1 MASRAPTLS
10 KSRYTAG
17 LQCLKRLY
25 LTGHDPHL
33 ADPVGPV
40 QQAIFDSGNRVGAL
54 ARQQYP
60 GGLLVEEGPLQ
71 HARAESRTRRALQDD
86 GIPAIFEA
94 AFTHERVRIRV
105 DVLRRAGKDEFD
117 LIEVKSTTR
126 VKDEHVNDVALQL
139 HVLEGAGVS
148 IRRAGLMHL
157 DRGYVHPGGDYDLSK
172 LFHLEDLTHE
182 ARGRLLV
189 VNSQLDG
196 MWSILRQNT
205 PPPIEIGP
213 HCTRPYVCPFYGHCH
228 RDAPAHPLHEL
239 YRISPGLLE
248 ELRGLGLRDL
258 RDLPEGEV
266 ALSKVQDRQC
276 LAIRTGK
283 PIIDATLS
291 KRLKAYRYPVH
302 FLDFETVNPGLPLY
316 PGTRPYQMIPF
327 QYSLH
332 VLEKNGQLRHH
343 EYLHGGTDDPRP
355 GLARSLVE
363 AARGAASVAAY
374 SNFEATRLRELADAL
389 PDLAGEL
396 RTIEGRVQD
405 MLPLIRDHC
414 YHQDFH
420 GSFSIKNVL
429 PALVPGAGYHDLAIA
444 DGSLAGLA
452 YAGMIDPAT
461 PTDRAVRLRAEL
473 LAYCKRDTEAMLKLF
488 QAFAQPA

>member
-17 LQCLKRLY
+17 LQCPKRLY
-25 LTGHDPHL
+25 LTGHDPRL

-94 AFTHERVRIRV
+94 AFTHEGIRIRA

-126 VKDEHVNDVALQL
+126 VKNEHVDDVALQL
-139 HVLEGAGVS
+139 HVIDGAGVS

-157 DRGYVHPGGDYDLSK
+157 NRDYVHPGGEYDLAK
-172 LFHLEDLTHE
+172 LLHLGDLTKE
-182 ARGRLLV
+182 ARGRLPAV
-189 VNSQLDG
+189 ESHLDG
-196 MWSILRQNT
+196 MWAILRENT

-213 HCTRPYVCPFYGHCH
+213 HCARPYVCPFHGHCH

-239 YRISPGLLE
+239 YRISPRLLD
-248 ELRGLGLRDL
+248 ELRALGLRDL

-266 ALSKVQDRQC
+266 ALTRLQDRQC

-283 PIIDATLS
+283 PIIDAALS

-302 FLDFETVNPGLPLY
+302 FLDFETVNPGLPLF
-316 PGTRPYQMIPF
+316 PGTHPYQMIPF

-332 VLEKNGQLRHH
+332 VLEKNGQPVHH
-343 EYLHGGTDDPRP
+343 EYLHGGADDPRP
-355 GLARSLVE
+355 ALARSLVE
-363 AARGAASVAAY
+363 ATRGAASVAAY
-374 SNFEATRLRELADAL
+374 SSFEATRLRELADAL
-389 PDLAGEL
+389 PDLATEL
-396 RTIEGRVQD
+396 LSIEGRVQD
-405 MLPLIRDHC
+405 MHPLIRDHC
-414 YHQDFH
+414 YHPDFH

-429 PALVPGAGYHDLAIA
+429 PVLVPGSGYGDLAIA
-444 DGSLAGLA
+444 EGTLAGLA
-452 YAGMIDPAT
+452 YAEMIDPAT
-461 PTDRAVRLRAEL
+461 PADRAVRLRAEL
-473 LAYCKRDTEAMLKLF
+473 LAYCKRDTEAMLSLF
-488 QAFAQPA
+488 QLLAS